1 MAGDKLYKFAYV
13 GIVGRANAGKSSLLN
28 QILGQK
34 IAIMSNKPQTTR
46 NNILGI
52 YTTEKEQLVFVDT
65 PGIHK
70 SATALDKYMM
80 KNVRTT
86 LESVDIILYL
96 VDSSIKTDDE
106 EKQYIQKLK
115 DEGKEVIVV
124 LTKSDKKQN
133 SDLLAD
139 IKISINDK
147 KTIDNILNLVLSKID
162 GTEDKNFMYDE
173 DEITDKSVKFVV
185 AEYIREAI
193 LKRFSQEIPHGI
205 AVEILQFDEES
216 EVVNIMADIICE
228 RNSHKGMII
237 GKGGKMLKEIG
248 KQARLD
254 SENLLQKKVYLKLF
268 VKVEE
273 DWRNKPNKLTG
284 LGY

>member
-13 GIVGRANAGKSSLLN
+13 GIIGRANAGKSSLLN

-70 SATALDKYMM
+70 STTALDKYMM

-96 VDSSIKTDDE
+96 VDSSIKTDDD

-115 DEGKEVIVV
+115 DEGKEIIVV

-133 SDLLAD
+133 SDLSAD

-147 KTIDNILNLVLSKID
+147 NTIDNLLNLILSKIE
-162 GTEDKNFMYDE
+162 GTKDKKFMYDE

-205 AVEILQFDEES
+205 AVEILQFDEEG

-237 GKGGKMLKEIG
+237 GKGGQMLKEIG

>member
-1 MAGDKLYKFAYV
+1 MAGDKLYRFAYV
-13 GIVGRANAGKSSLLN
+13 GIIGRANAGKSSLLN

-52 YTTEKEQLVFVDT
+52 YTTEQEQLVFVDT

-96 VDSSIKTDDE
+96 VDSSIKTDDD

-115 DEGKEVIVV
+115 NEGKEVIVV
-124 LTKSDKKQN
+124 LTKCDKKQN
-133 SDLLAD
+133 SDLIAD

-147 KTIDNILNLVLSKID
+147 NTIDNLLNLILSKIE
-162 GTEDKNFMYDE
+162 GTKDKNFMYDE

-205 AVEILQFDEES
+205 AVEILQFDEDG
-216 EVVNIMADIICE
+216 EVVNIMADIVCE

-237 GKGGKMLKEIG
+237 GKGGQMLKEIG